1 MNTKDEMFEMI
12 TPSEDYLN
20 KWEYTRAFS
29 IYSTS
34 EFREGIEKGD
44 NELKNLEVLQS
55 VRIYDSLRNLTT
67 PNGGSER
74 DKQTILKAYKSMKE
88 KGEEIPKPIQ
98 AYIDKALF
106 SLISE
111 EEEDSLGNKHIKKGK
126 SYDVAFGVKRDTLVT
141 DTRLDVNHP
150 PNYIFQITDG
160 LLNSDGA
167 SLNKVSNLVEG
178 LEVTRCDAQQMRKQ
192 FMEQEMWR
200 NIAYCKWRSDKLFKT
215 GKKEVNWTKG
225 QKKNLKRY
233 WGWEVK

>member
-1 MNTKDEMFEMI
+1 M
-12 TPSEDYLN
+12 
-20 KWEYTRAFS
+20 
-29 IYSTS
+29 
-34 EFREGIEKGD
+34 
-44 NELKNLEVLQS
+44 
-55 VRIYDSLRNLTT
+55 
-67 PNGGSER
+67 
-74 DKQTILKAYKSMKE
+74 
-88 KGEEIPKPIQ
+88 
-98 AYIDKALF
+98 
-106 SLISE
+106 ISE

-126 SYDVAFGVKRDTLVT
+126 SYDVAFGLKRDTLVT